1 MEMTMVF
8 LDAVMIGGIGM
19 AVVACAC
26 LIRMQL
32 KSLKQAGGHEVHL
45 EPTRRG
51 ERLDLYMA
59 IVWSGFL
66 LVQVTSILHHIQ
78 SDGSFQF
85 TSLSLVAFAAVV
97 FVCGG
102 FAARLLL
109 RREMRLYEEKRGE
122 YL

>member
-1 MEMTMVF
+1 MDL
-8 LDAVMIGGIGM
+8 LDVVMIGGVGL

-26 LIRMQL
+26 LVRVQL
-32 KSLKQAGGHEVHL
+32 KSVKQAGGQEVHL

-66 LVQVTSILHHIQ
+66 LVQVTNILHHIQ
-78 SDGSFQF
+78 NDGSFRF
-85 TSLSLVAFAAVV
+85 TSLSLSAFAAVV

-109 RREMRLYEEKRGE
+109 RREMRLYEAKRVE
-122 YL
+122 YP